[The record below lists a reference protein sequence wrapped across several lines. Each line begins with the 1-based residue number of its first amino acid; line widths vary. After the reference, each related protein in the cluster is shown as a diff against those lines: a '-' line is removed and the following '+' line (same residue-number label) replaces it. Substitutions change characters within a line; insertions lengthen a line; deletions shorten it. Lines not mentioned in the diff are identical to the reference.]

1 MSEKDIEKV
10 ILFQIEKTGKT
21 AKQYSQKAFDKIN
34 LGITVDQWVLLK
46 IIHEAQVLSQKDLA
60 EKSLRDP
67 ASITR
72 TLDLLEKKKLVYRE
86 SIPDNRRKYNIVL
99 SSEGAAFVKQHMPLI
114 DAQRARSTAGFTKKE
129 LELLSSMLVRIQK
142 NMS

>member
-46 IIHEAQVLSQKDLA
+46 IIHEANVLSQKELA
-60 EKSLRDP
+60 KKSLRDP

-72 TLDLLEKKKLVYRE
+72 TLDILEKKNLIYRE
-86 SIPDNRRKYNIVL
+86 AIPNNRRKYNIIL
-99 SSEGAAFVKQHMPLI
+99 SPEGTVFVNKHMSLI
-114 DAQRARSTAGFTKKE
+114 DSQREKSVSGFSNKE
-129 LELLSSMLVRIQK
+129 LELLSNMLLRIQK